1 MRRFIK
7 IDAADHIQHPGEPL
21 VGKLPSQGFHMHP
34 GSELNDEP
42 RGTKLA
48 QESHEGNPKCDA
60 RGTTTAAD
68 RGLLNDYAVTCAS
81 LTRRQGCDA
90 GAQYGNQFVLRM
102 RSDQALDGRRSVV
115 YITPEHDVRGDLC
128 KPCLH
133 WRQNRGVKTTMSE
146 NSSRRPNNIATVQT
160 QV

>member
-1 MRRFIK
+1 MRRIIK
-7 IDAADHIQHPGEPL
+7 IDAADHIQHLGEPL
-21 VGKLPSQGFHMHP
+21 VGKVPSQGVHMHP

-68 RGLLNDYAVTCAS
+68 GGLLHDDAVTRAS
-81 LTRRQGCDA
+81 LTRRQGSDA

-102 RSDQALDGRRSVV
+102 RGDQALDGRRSVG
-115 YITPEHDVRGDLC
+115 YTTPEHDMRGDVC
-128 KPCLH
+128 KPWLH
-133 WRQNRGVKTTMSE
+133 
-146 NSSRRPNNIATVQT
+146 
-160 QV
+160 